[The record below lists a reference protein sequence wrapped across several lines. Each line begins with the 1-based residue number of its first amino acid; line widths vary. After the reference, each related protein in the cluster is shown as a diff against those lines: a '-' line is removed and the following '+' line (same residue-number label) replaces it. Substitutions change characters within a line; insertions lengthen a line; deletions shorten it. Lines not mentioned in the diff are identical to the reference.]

1 MLRLLVFDIS
11 EPWPMYFR
19 KEKCLAF
26 DIRVVGT
33 QTATAISFTPKQ
45 KWLMLQRHKRS
56 DTLKRKTEIPFLK
69 STENIQRK
77 PENYHQSTPLCMVN
91 VKIYPERTGALR
103 GNKTKQSAIL
113 LCE

>member
-45 KWLMLQRHKRS
+45 K
-56 DTLKRKTEIPFLK
+56 
-69 STENIQRK
+69 
-77 PENYHQSTPLCMVN
+77 
-91 VKIYPERTGALR
+91 
-103 GNKTKQSAIL
+103 
-113 LCE
+113 